1 LGQQCESKVKAT
13 GKRCERRVVAANVC
27 WVHGLNARQT
37 RAKRD
42 QRVALWEVQEAR
54 AAEPVVVVQREPEEL
69 LLDALHDVN
78 QVLQQI
84 KADLPGGSVNPILLP
99 LAGDW
104 LDRLSRLGKIAVD
117 LSRKLHERL
126 GWLAEDRVATLW
138 GHLAA
143 IVEASPLSAQQR
155 LTLWESRFDGLRA
168 VADGRAPFRLP
179 GDEVHR
185 REVDPP
191 IEVES
196 ATWSAGGQLDWWVKE
211 RRDWWG
217 RVRGQSRQRWI
228 RAADLRRAKSE

>member
-1 LGQQCESKVKAT
+1 
-13 GKRCERRVVAANVC
+13 
-27 WVHGLNARQT
+27 
-37 RAKRD
+37 
-42 QRVALWEVQEAR
+42 LWEVQEAR

-155 LTLWESRFDGLRA
+155 LTLWESRFDGLLMGGRRFGCRGMRFTAGRSIRRSRWSQRHGRRA
-168 VADGRAPFRLP
+168 ASSTGGSR
-179 GDEVHR
+179 
-185 REVDPP
+185 
-191 IEVES
+191 
-196 ATWSAGGQLDWWVKE
+196 SAGTGGAECAVKAVKGGSE
-211 RRDWWG
+211 LPTFAAP
-217 RVRGQSRQRWI
+217 RVSD
-228 RAADLRRAKSE
+228 RAARGRHSSLVVRVTGHARRVMSWSPPGC